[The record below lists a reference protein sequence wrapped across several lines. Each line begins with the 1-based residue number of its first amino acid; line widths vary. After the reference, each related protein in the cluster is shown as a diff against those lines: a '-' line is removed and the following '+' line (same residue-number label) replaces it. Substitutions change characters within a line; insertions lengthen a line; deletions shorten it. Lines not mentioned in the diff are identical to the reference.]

1 MNSAESAQT
10 FHLEGWSHLSE
21 YTTLGC
27 RCPDC
32 RAAWKV
38 YSKDYRQRLRAKI
51 LAQTSN
57 SANGGTQ

>member
-1 MNSAESAQT
+1 MSNVESTQT

-21 YTTLGC
+21 YSTLGC

-32 RAAWKV
+32 RAAWRE
-38 YSKDYRQRLRAKI
+38 YSKDYRTRLREKI
-51 LAQTSN
+51 LAQASN